1 MANPRALIVDD
12 EPDLCELLS
21 LTLARMGVDSSA
33 VHDLASARR
42 ELQARRD
49 YALCLTDLRLPDGD
63 GTELIEWIQRETPE
77 LPVAVMPN
85 KTEPASDGEYR
96 QRSRNRGSRY
106 ATTSPVSEPTT
117 RLSLVTTIGR
127 KSCATSAA

>member
-42 ELQARRD
+42 ELQSRQD
-49 YALCLTDLRLPDGD
+49 YALCLTDLRLPDGERWSFKAE
-63 GTELIEWIQRETPE
+63 GGVLSIEESTFFANSTGPRESLQIVVRGVTYGESEINWVVERALEEQTE
-77 LPVAVMPN
+77 
-85 KTEPASDGEYR
+85 
-96 QRSRNRGSRY
+96 
-106 ATTSPVSEPTT
+106 
-117 RLSLVTTIGR
+117 
-127 KSCATSAA
+127 